1 VIARDHPTQGNVI
14 EQYEEYLVVHEEY
27 LVVHKPDGGGAEV
40 VRALDPRKEEA

>member
-1 VIARDHPTQGNVI
+1 VIARDHLTQGNVI
-14 EQYEEYLVVHEEY
+14 EQYEEY